1 MLGRACAGWP
11 AGASADSELGG
22 WREGAGGQAGEG
34 RGEDA
39 HTRQYQIRA
48 HETGR
53 VLICCAD
60 NGDDDDEA
68 GMPAVQEAGCGGCG
82 GHRASSSGDRRPGTE
97 CEELRTGGAG

>member
-1 MLGRACAGWP
+1 MP
-11 AGASADSELGG
+11 AGLLGPQLTGSSEGG
-22 WREGAGGQAGEG
+22 G
-34 RGEDA
+34 RGRGDRPERGGGEEA
-39 HTRQYQIRA
+39 HTRQYQIRG